1 MSMKVED
8 VMNKR
13 VEFVDANATVLEVIE
28 KLVNKRIRS
37 VVIKP
42 KDEKDTYGV
51 ITVRDVVY
59 KCLAKNLDPQKIKA
73 HEIASKPLITVEKT
87 FDLEHVLKLME
98 RFNIAR
104 VFVKEGE
111 EIVGIVALMDI
122 MAAYLI
128 RRLL

>member
-1 MSMKVED
+1 MNVED

-13 VEFVDANATVLEVIE
+13 VEFVEANATVLDVIE
-28 KLVNKRIRS
+28 RLVNRRIRS
-37 VVIKP
+37 VVVKP

-51 ITVRDVVY
+51 ITVRDVVF
-59 KCLAKNLDPQKIKA
+59 KCLAKNLDPQKVKA
-73 HEIASKPLITVEKT
+73 CEIASKPLITVEKSMSI
-87 FDLEHVLKLME
+87 EHVLSLMG

-111 EIVGIVALMDI
+111 KIVGVVALMDI
-122 MAAYLI
+122 MSAYLV

>member
-1 MSMKVED
+1 MNVED

-13 VEFVDANATVLEVIE
+13 LEFVEADATVLEVIE
-28 KLVNKRIRS
+28 RLVNRRIRS
-37 VVIKP
+37 VLVKP
-42 KDEKDTYGV
+42 KDENDTYGV
-51 ITVRDVVY
+51 VTVRDVVF
-59 KCLAKNLDPQKIKA
+59 KCLAKNLDPQKVKA

-87 FDLEHVLKLME
+87 MSVEHVLRLMD

-111 EIVGIVALMDI
+111 KIVGVVALMDI
-122 MAAYLI
+122 MSAYLV

>member
-1 MSMKVED
+1 MNVEE

-13 VEFVDANATVLEVIE
+13 VEFVEANATVLEVIE
-28 KLVNKRIRS
+28 RLVNRRIRS
-37 VVIKP
+37 VVVKP

-51 ITVRDVVY
+51 ITVRDVVF
-59 KCLAKNLDPQKIKA
+59 KCLVKNLDPQKVKA
-73 HEIASKPLITVEKT
+73 YEIASKPLITVEKSMSI
-87 FDLEHVLKLME
+87 EHVLSLME

-111 EIVGIVALMDI
+111 KILGVVALMDI
-122 MAAYLI
+122 MSAYLV